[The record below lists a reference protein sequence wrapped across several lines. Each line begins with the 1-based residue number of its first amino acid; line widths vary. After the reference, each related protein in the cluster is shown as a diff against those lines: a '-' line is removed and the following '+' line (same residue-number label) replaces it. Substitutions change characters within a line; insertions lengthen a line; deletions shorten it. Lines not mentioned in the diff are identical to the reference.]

1 VKDAFEQKSVEK
13 PLVEFT
19 TEESE
24 EKPSFVAPNDEEL
37 DLGKEIFLSNLQE
50 NSQVVTETDN
60 FDAVDEI
67 ATSSSLNAD
76 DLPSAPF
83 WPLWKKLLSLRRLPS
98 LLISPTSSTSFRC
111 QTMKSC

>member
-24 EKPSFVAPNDEEL
+24 EKPSFVAPNDDEL

-76 DLPSAPF
+76 DLSASVSAI
-83 WPLWKKLLSLRRLPS
+83 LAASEEAAVAAEASLPAD
-98 LLISPTSSTSFRC
+98 IAD
-111 QTMKSC
+111 